1 VVPEHT
7 IENHIMIDL
16 TIATVTATDAADIRD
31 LLIELGY
38 ELPVQDI
45 TKNLTDLHRHPHDRI
60 LIARSGDRA
69 VGLGA
74 LHVIPVI
81 HVPESLGRITALVVS
96 EVARGQGVGG
106 LLVELLEDAAMKA
119 GCTRMEV
126 TSGDHRPGAHEFY
139 QRLGYEVNERRF
151 IKRLG

>member
-1 VVPEHT
+1 
-7 IENHIMIDL
+7 MLDL
-16 TIATVTATDAADIRD
+16 TITTVTATDSADIRD

-38 ELPVQDI
+38 EMSVKDLA
-45 TKNLTDLHRHPHDRI
+45 TKLDDLGLHHRDRV

-81 HVPESLGRITALVVS
+81 HVPGSLGRITALVVS
-96 EVARGQGVGG
+96 EDVRDQGVGK
-106 LLVELLEDAAMKA
+106 LLVQMLEDAAMKA

-126 TSGDHRPGAHEFY
+126 TSGDHRPGAHGFY
-139 QRLGYEVNERRF
+139 QKLGYEVNERRF
-151 IKRLG
+151 LKRLG

>member
-1 VVPEHT
+1 MVTEHT
-7 IENHIMIDL
+7 IEDHIMIDL

-38 ELPVQDI
+38 QMSVRDI
-45 TKNLTDLHRHPHDRI
+45 SAKLDDLGDHHYDRV

-74 LHVIPVI
+74 LHVLPVI
-81 HVPESLGRITALVVS
+81 HVPGSLGRITALVVS
-96 EVARGQGVGG
+96 EAVRGHGVGR
-106 LLVELLEDAAMKA
+106 LIVEILEDAAMKA

>member
-1 VVPEHT
+1 
-7 IENHIMIDL
+7 MIDL
-16 TIATVTATDAADIRD
+16 TITTVTATDTADIRD

-38 ELPVQDI
+38 EMT
-45 TKNLTDLHRHPHDRI
+45 TKDLTAKLTDLHRRPHDRI
-60 LIARSGDRA
+60 LIARSGGRA

-81 HVPESLGRITALVVS
+81 HVPGNLGRITALVVS
-96 EVARGQGVGG
+96 EVARGQGVGR
-106 LLVELLEDAAMKA
+106 LIVEVLEDAAMKA

-126 TSGDHRPGAHEFY
+126 TSGDHRSGAHEFY